1 MPLNTLPQQKIIFW
15 VLMAVAQIGAFLI
28 FKDLADIS
36 QWLIQSS
43 REFTMGVWYNRW
55 VITLVT
61 LLTLGGSIAIWLQ
74 SRPVRRSAMIAL
86 VVFCFFNL
94 YAGMINTKLMFR
106 PQMHEGQAKFVSVEQ
121 APAYLSEMS
130 HASYESDQFETP
142 DEINVIVLETD
153 EGAIAYTDYYLLQPH
168 VVNAGS
174 IDGEEVIMTYCGLT
188 NMGVAYSPNI
198 GEQKVDLRVMTQ
210 LRNNL
215 VMLDMNTG
223 EPIQQMWGS
232 MEKDGEHGPSMKEWP
247 TLRMPFGSFKE
258 LYPNGKVYVNGIDQ
272 QSDNALV
279 RFFDYIVRDGMM
291 LHAVRTLQWQSDK
304 PAFPTVKEFDDRL
317 PIKELV
323 YGINIDDDH
332 VAYTQEFVN
341 EQGGI
346 INTSIGGTA
355 IVIYNDK
362 EYDSLVAFYNPTGND
377 IYKVDLFGNSDYGT
391 LKRVETLKSKIFW
404 FVWRDFYKQTD
415 LNRA

>member
-1 MPLNTLPQQKIIFW
+1 MVI
-15 VLMAVAQIGAFLI
+15 AQVGAFLI

-43 REFTMGVWYNRW
+43 RKFTMSVWYNRW
-55 VITLVT
+55 AITIVTLVA
-61 LLTLGGSIAIWLQ
+61 LGVSTVIWWQ
-74 SRPVRRSAMIAL
+74 SQPVGRGAMIAL
-86 VVFCFFNL
+86 VVLCFFNL

-106 PQMHEGQAKFVSVEQ
+106 PQMHGGQAKFVSVGD
-121 APAYLSEMS
+121 APGYLSQMS
-130 HASYESDQFETP
+130 HASYESEKYETP

-168 VVNAGS
+168 VVSAGL

-188 NMGVAYSPNI
+188 NMGVAYSPTI

-215 VMLDMNTG
+215 VMLDMNSG
-223 EPIQQMWGS
+223 EPIQQMWGA

-247 TLRMPFGSFKE
+247 TLRMPFGSFRK
-258 LYPNGKVYVNGIDQ
+258 LYPNGRVYVNGIDQ
-272 QSDNALV
+272 QSDNFLV
-279 RFFDYIVRDGMM
+279 RLFDYLVRDGMM

-317 PIKELV
+317 PVKALV
-323 YGINIDDDH
+323 YGINVDDDH
-332 VAYTQEFVN
+332 VAYTQEFVR

-346 INTSIGGTA
+346 INVSIGSRP
-355 IVIYNDK
+355 IVIYSDS
-362 EYDSLVAFYNPTGND
+362 EYDSLVAFYNPSGSD
-377 IYKVDLFGNSDYGT
+377 VLKVDLFGESDKGV
-391 LKRVETLKSKIFW
+391 LQRVETLKSKIFW
-404 FVWRDFYKQTD
+404 FIWRDFYKQTD
-415 LNRA
+415 LNRV

>member
-1 MPLNTLPQQKIIFW
+1 MVI
-15 VLMAVAQIGAFLI
+15 AQIGAFLI

-36 QWLIQSS
+36 QWLVQSS

-55 VITLVT
+55 IITIAT
-61 LLTLGGSIAIWLQ
+61 LLALIASIVVWRRHRVIRGGLLF
-74 SRPVRRSAMIAL
+74 AL
-86 VVFCFFNL
+86 VLLCFFNL

-106 PQMHEGQAKFVSVEQ
+106 PQMHEGQAKFVSVKE

-130 HASYESDQFETP
+130 HASYETEQFDSP

-168 VVNAGS
+168 VVTAGP

-188 NMGVAYSPNI
+188 NMGVAYSPVI
-198 GEQKVDLRVMTQ
+198 GDQKVDLRVMTQ

-232 MEKDGEHGPSMKEWP
+232 MEKDGEHGPSMREWP

-258 LYPNGKVYVNGIDQ
+258 LYPDGKVYVNGIDQ

-317 PIKELV
+317 PVKELV
-323 YGINIDDDH
+323 YGISIDNDH
-332 VAYTQEFVN
+332 VAYTQKFVN

-346 INTSIGGTA
+346 INVTVGGKPL
-355 IVIYNDK
+355 VVYNDEK
-362 EYDSLVAFYNPTGND
+362 YDSLVAFYNPTGSD
-377 IYKVDLFGNSDYGT
+377 VSSVDLFGSSDRGA

-404 FVWRDFYKQTD
+404 FIWRDFYKQTD
-415 LNRA
+415 LNRIEV

>member
-1 MPLNTLPQQKIIFW
+1 MQSVQKTIFW
-15 VLMAVAQIGAFLI
+15 ISMVIAQIGAFLI

-43 REFTMGVWYNRW
+43 REFTMSVWYNRW
-55 VITLVT
+55 SITAVTLITLAVSAV
-61 LLTLGGSIAIWLQ
+61 LWMK
-74 SRPVRRSAMIAL
+74 SRPVGRGAMIAL
-86 VVFCFFNL
+86 AALCFFNL

-106 PQMHEGQAKFVSVEQ
+106 PQMHEGQAKFVSVGE
-121 APAYLSEMS
+121 APQYLSQMS
-130 HASYESDQFETP
+130 HASYESEKFETP

-153 EGAIAYTDYYLLQPH
+153 QGAIAYTDYYLLQPH
-168 VVNAGS
+168 VVSAGS

-188 NMGVAYSPNI
+188 NMGVAYSPTI
-198 GEQKVDLRVMTQ
+198 GENKVDLRVMTQ

-232 MEKDGEHGPSMKEWP
+232 MEKDGEYGPSMKEWP

-258 LYPNGKVYVNGIDQ
+258 LYPNGRVYVNGIDQ
-272 QSDNALV
+272 QSDNFLV
-279 RFFDYIVRDGMM
+279 RFFDYLVRDGMM

-317 PIKELV
+317 PVKALV
-323 YGINIDDDH
+323 YGINVDDDH
-332 VAYTQEFVN
+332 VAYTQEFVR

-346 INTSIGGTA
+346 INVFIGDTPV
-355 IVIYNDK
+355 VIYNDT
-362 EYDSLVAFYNPTGND
+362 EYDSLVAFYNPSGSDVST
-377 IYKVDLFGNSDYGT
+377 VDVFGNSDQGA
-391 LKRVETLKSKIFW
+391 LQRVETLKSKIFW
-404 FVWRDFYKQTD
+404 FIWRDFYKQTD
-415 LNRA
+415 LNRV